1 MTDLRPDAA
10 VDRGDVADADARARA
25 QWQRNKWTIAVDLG
39 MALLFF
45 VVGKLSESLV
55 TPALVCAGAGLALIV
70 VQRFVKVDLLGGLA
84 LFGVAVLLVSASFAW
99 FFQDDWA
106 VKMRS
111 TIVGGLVATVMF
123 GDALFNKGR
132 YFGGRL
138 ARFMPNPIDTRRMAA
153 GLATLGVV
161 MALLNWG
168 VARFFSK
175 DIWLAYTSFGD
186 IALWVLLAMAVIR
199 FAEVT
204 PATVEGGAQAAPR
217 AEQGPRT

>member
-1 MTDLRPDAA
+1 MNTEIPAD
-10 VDRGDVADADARARA
+10 DADARARA

-45 VVGKLSESLV
+45 VVGKMTESLV
-55 TPALVCAGAGLALIV
+55 TPALVCAGAGFALII

-84 LFGVAVLLVSASFAW
+84 LFGVAVLCVSAAFAW

-106 VKMRS
+106 IKMRS
-111 TIVGGLVATVMF
+111 TIVGGAVAAVMF
-123 GDALFNKGR
+123 GDAIFNRGN

-161 MALLNWG
+161 MAVVNWG
-168 VARFFSK
+168 VAEFFSK
-175 DIWLAYTSFGD
+175 DTWLFYTSFGD
-186 IALWVLLAMAVIR
+186 VALSVLLAMAVIR
-199 FAEVT
+199 FAER
-204 PATVEGGAQAAPR
+204 PAAA
-217 AEQGPRT
+217 

>member
-1 MTDLRPDAA
+1 MTPETPAD
-10 VDRGDVADADARARA
+10 DADARARA
-25 QWQRNKWTIAVDLG
+25 QFQRNKWTLATDLG

-84 LFGVAVLLVSASFAW
+84 LFGVVVLCVSAAFAW

-106 VKMRS
+106 IKMRS
-111 TIVGGLVATVMF
+111 TIVGGAVAAVMF
-123 GDALFNKGR
+123 ADAIFNRGN

-138 ARFMPNPIDTRRMAA
+138 ARFMPNPIDHRRMAA

-161 MALLNWG
+161 MAAVNWG
-168 VARFFSK
+168 VAKFFSK

-186 IALWVLLAMAVIR
+186 IVLSVLLAMAVIR
-199 FAEVT
+199 FAERKPV
-204 PATVEGGAQAAPR
+204 A
-217 AEQGPRT
+217 

>member
-1 MTDLRPDAA
+1 VSTGP
-10 VDRGDVADADARARA
+10 VSDADARARE

-55 TPALVCAGAGLALIV
+55 TPALVCAGAGLVLII

-84 LFGVAVLLVSASFAW
+84 LFGVAVLCVSAAFAW

-106 VKMRS
+106 IKMRS
-111 TIVGGLVATVMF
+111 TIVGGAVAAVMF
-123 GDALFNKGR
+123 GDAIFNRGN

-153 GLATLGVV
+153 GLAGLGVV

-168 VARFFSK
+168 VAKFFSK

-186 IALWVLLAMAVIR
+186 IALSVLLAMAVIR
-199 FAEVT
+199 FAER
-204 PATVEGGAQAAPR
+204 PATA
-217 AEQGPRT
+217 

>member
-1 MTDLRPDAA
+1 MTDLRPDAS

-55 TPALVCAGAGLALIV
+55 TPALVCAGVGLALIV

-84 LFGVAVLLVSASFAW
+84 LFGVAVLCVSAAFAW
-99 FFQDDWA
+99 YFQDDWA

-111 TIVGGLVATVMF
+111 TIVGGAVAVVMF
-123 GDALFNKGR
+123 ADAIFNRGG
-132 YFGGRL
+132 YFGARL
-138 ARFMPNPIDTRRMAA
+138 ARFMPNPIDHRRMAA

-161 MALLNWG
+161 MATVNWA
-168 VARFFSK
+168 VAKAFSK

-186 IALWVLLAMAVIR
+186 VALSVLLAMAVIR
-199 FAEVT
+199 FAELKR
-204 PATVEGGAQAAPR
+204 PG
-217 AEQGPRT
+217 

>member
-1 MTDLRPDAA
+1 MSE
-10 VDRGDVADADARARA
+10 ADADARARA

-55 TPALVCAGAGLALIV
+55 TPALVCAGAGLLLII

-84 LFGVAVLLVSASFAW
+84 LFGVAVLLVSATFAW

-106 VKMRS
+106 IKMRS
-111 TIVGGLVATVMF
+111 TIVGGLVAAVMF

-186 IALWVLLAMAVIR
+186 IAVSVMLAMAVIR
-199 FAEVT
+199 FAEIA
-204 PATVEGGAQAAPR
+204 PAPSEGGAQAAPDIER
-217 AEQGPRT
+217 GPRT

>member
-1 MTDLRPDAA
+1 VSTEP
-10 VDRGDVADADARARA
+10 VSDADARARE
-25 QWQRNKWTIAVDLG
+25 QWQRNRWTIAVDLG

-55 TPALVCAGAGLALIV
+55 TPALVCAGAGLVLII
-70 VQRFVKVDLLGGLA
+70 VQRFVKVDLLGGL
-84 LFGVAVLLVSASFAW
+84 
-99 FFQDDWA
+99 
-106 VKMRS
+106 
-111 TIVGGLVATVMF
+111 VATVMF
-123 GDALFNKGR
+123 GDAIFNHGR

-168 VARFFSK
+168 VAKFFSK

-186 IALWVLLAMAVIR
+186 IVLSVLLAMAVIR
-199 FAEVT
+199 FAERKT
-204 PATVEGGAQAAPR
+204 AA
-217 AEQGPRT
+217 

>member
-1 MTDLRPDAA
+1 MTTEIPAN
-10 VDRGDVADADARARA
+10 DADARARE
-25 QWQRNKWTIAVDLG
+25 QWQRNKWTLATDLG

-84 LFGVAVLLVSASFAW
+84 LFGVVVLCVSAGFAW

-106 VKMRS
+106 IKMRS
-111 TIVGGLVATVMF
+111 TIVGGGVAALMY
-123 GDALFNKGR
+123 GDALFNRGD

-138 ARFMPNPIDTRRMAA
+138 SRFMPNPIDHRRMAA
-153 GLATLGVV
+153 GLASLGVV
-161 MALLNWG
+161 MATVNWV
-168 VARFFSK
+168 VAGHFSK

-186 IALWVLLAMAVIR
+186 TVLSVVLAMAVIR
-199 FAEVT
+199 FAERK
-204 PATVEGGAQAAPR
+204 P
-217 AEQGPRT
+217 GP

>member
-1 MTDLRPDAA
+1 MSTDTPAD
-10 VDRGDVADADARARA
+10 DADARARA
-25 QWQRNKWTIAVDLG
+25 QWQRNKWTLATDLG

-84 LFGVAVLLVSASFAW
+84 LFGVVVLCVSAAFAW

-106 VKMRS
+106 IKMRS
-111 TIVGGLVATVMF
+111 TIVGGAVAAVMF
-123 GDALFNKGR
+123 ADAIFNRGD

-138 ARFMPNPIDTRRMAA
+138 ARFMPNPIDHRRMAA

-161 MALLNWG
+161 MALVNWG
-168 VARFFSK
+168 VAKFFSK
-175 DIWLAYTSFGD
+175 DTWLFYTSFGD
-186 IALWVLLAMAVIR
+186 VALSVLLAMAVIR
-199 FAEVT
+199 FAERKPT
-204 PATVEGGAQAAPR
+204 A
-217 AEQGPRT
+217 

>member
-1 MTDLRPDAA
+1 MTTDIPAD
-10 VDRGDVADADARARA
+10 DADARARA
-25 QWQRNKWTIAVDLG
+25 QFQRNKWTLAVDLG

-55 TPALVCAGAGLALIV
+55 TPALVCAAAGLALIV

-84 LFGVAVLLVSASFAW
+84 LFGVAVLCVSAAFAW

-106 VKMRS
+106 IKMRS
-111 TIVGGLVATVMF
+111 TIIGGLVATVMF
-123 GDALFNKGR
+123 ADAIFNGGK

-161 MALLNWG
+161 MAAVNWG
-168 VARFFSK
+168 VAKFFSK
-175 DIWLAYTSFGD
+175 DTWLFYTSFGD
-186 IALWVLLAMAVIR
+186 IALSVLLAMAVIR
-199 FAEVT
+199 FAERR
-204 PATVEGGAQAAPR
+204 PAV
-217 AEQGPRT
+217 

>member
-1 MTDLRPDAA
+1 MTPETPAD
-10 VDRGDVADADARARA
+10 DADARARA
-25 QWQRNKWTIAVDLG
+25 QFQRNKWTLATDLG

-84 LFGVAVLLVSASFAW
+84 LFGVVVLCVSAAFAW

-106 VKMRS
+106 IKMRS
-111 TIVGGLVATVMF
+111 TIVGGVVAAVMF
-123 GDALFNKGR
+123 ADAIFNRGN

-138 ARFMPNPIDTRRMAA
+138 ARFMPNPIDHRRMAA

-161 MALLNWG
+161 MALVNWG
-168 VARFFSK
+168 VAKFFSK
-175 DIWLAYTSFGD
+175 DTWLAYTSFGD
-186 IALWVLLAMAVIR
+186 IVLSVLLAMAVIR
-199 FAEVT
+199 FAERK
-204 PATVEGGAQAAPR
+204 PAT
-217 AEQGPRT
+217 

>member
-1 MTDLRPDAA
+1 MSE
-10 VDRGDVADADARARA
+10 VDADARARA
-25 QWQRNKWTIAVDLG
+25 QWQRNKWTISVDLG

-55 TPALVCAGAGLALIV
+55 TPALVCAGAGLVLIV

-84 LFGVAVLLVSASFAW
+84 LFGVAVLLVSATFAW

-106 VKMRS
+106 IKMRS
-111 TIVGGLVATVMF
+111 TIIGGLVATVMF
-123 GDALFNKGR
+123 GDALFNHGR

-153 GLATLGVV
+153 GLAGLGVV
-161 MALLNWG
+161 MALVNWG

-186 IALWVLLAMAVIR
+186 IALSVLLAMAVIR
-199 FAEVT
+199 FAELA
-204 PATVEGGAQAAPR
+204 PAAKTGSG
-217 AEQGPRT
+217 